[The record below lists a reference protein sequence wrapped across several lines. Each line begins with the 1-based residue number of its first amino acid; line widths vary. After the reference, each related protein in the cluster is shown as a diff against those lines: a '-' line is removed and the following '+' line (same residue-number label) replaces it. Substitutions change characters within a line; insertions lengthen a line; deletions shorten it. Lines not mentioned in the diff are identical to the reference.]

1 MVVCDSGC
9 REATSTNDR
18 DDIEGEAEVFEGK
31 RYFSLDRDDHDTLFI
46 RCSDEVLTI
55 PLDTHGDVLL
65 AVEPAPAFGRDVW
78 VFSGGSVEPGEP
90 HETTANRELREE
102 LGFAA
107 GRLDFLGQLRPWSK
121 YLTVRSDLYLAR
133 DLVASR
139 LVGDEDYE
147 IGVARV
153 PLAAFEAFI
162 TSGQIQDARVIAG
175 LYLAR
180 AYLQQ
185 HRD

>member
-1 MVVCDSGC
+1 
-9 REATSTNDR
+9 
-18 DDIEGEAEVFEGK
+18 
-31 RYFSLDRDDHDTLFI
+31 
-46 RCSDEVLTI
+46 
-55 PLDTHGDVLL
+55 
-65 AVEPAPAFGRDVW
+65 
-78 VFSGGSVEPGEP
+78 
-90 HETTANRELREE
+90 
-102 LGFAA
+102 
-107 GRLDFLGQLRPWSK
+107 LRPWSK